1 MPTPLLIKPTIQEI
15 RLAATKIGLPETE
28 ADKFFY
34 HYESNGWKVGR
45 VKMASLNG
53 ALAGWKIR
61 WQEKQYTANSNGSHS
76 YNNGKPPVRDYIDT
90 ELRKLG
96 VKL

>member
-1 MPTPLLIKPTIQEI
+1 MPTPLLIKPTIEEI
-15 RLAATKIGLPETE
+15 RLAASKIGLPETE

-45 VKMASLNG
+45 VKMASVNG
-53 ALAGWKIR
+53 ALAGWRIR
-61 WQEKQYTANSNGSHS
+61 WQEKQCANNSDGSKG
-76 YNNGKPPVRDYIDT
+76 YNNGRPPVRDYVDT

-96 VKL
+96 VKI